1 MGLIT
6 PLIAIV
12 LAMPM
17 ILAGPDVASA
27 QTDAPKSY
35 TEAMDW
41 YRAGAE
47 AGDPKAQFYLGV
59 ALEQGARGRPDL
71 SAARAWFRKA
81 ADSGHALARY
91 KLAVMLQNQLGGPAD
106 LAEARRLYGLAGE
119 QGVAE
124 ARYNLAV
131 MRQDGAGG
139 PVDLEGAADL
149 FERAARDGVDISF
162 LHLAVLNT
170 RGAKADLVEAMK
182 WARLAEAAKVDG
194 TAGYIDALSPLLS
207 EKQLADA
214 EARAKSWK

>member
-1 MGLIT
+1 MPLVLVTSGLA
-6 PLIAIV
+6 IA
-12 LAMPM
+12 
-17 ILAGPDVASA
+17 
-27 QTDAPKSY
+27 QNDAPKSY

-71 SAARAWFRKA
+71 PAARVWFKKA
-81 ADSGHALARY
+81 AESGHALARY

-106 LAEARRLYGLAGE
+106 LPEARRLYEQAGE
-119 QGVAE
+119 QGIAE

-139 PVDLEGAADL
+139 PIDPDGATEL
-149 FERAARDGVDISF
+149 FKRTARAGIDISF

-170 RGAKADLVEAMK
+170 RGANADLVEAMK

-194 TAGYIDALSPLLS
+194 TAGYIDELSPLLS
-207 EKQLADA
+207 EDQLAEA
-214 EARAKSWK
+214 EARAKAWK